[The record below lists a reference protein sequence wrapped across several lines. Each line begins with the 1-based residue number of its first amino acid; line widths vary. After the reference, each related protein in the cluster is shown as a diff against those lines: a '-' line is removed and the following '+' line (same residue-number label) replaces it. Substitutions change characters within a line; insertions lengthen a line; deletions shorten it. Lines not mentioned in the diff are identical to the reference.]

1 MAAKTAE
8 RAAGRIYVAENL
20 PLTGI
25 RVFELGSNIAGP
37 YGTWILAALG
47 ADVIKVERPEGDDA
61 RNWGPPF
68 WNDSSTIFHAI
79 NRDKRRSVYD
89 LKNSDQVEALR
100 GRIAENGDVVLQN
113 MRPGAAVRLGLGAD
127 ALIDRNP
134 RLIYCN
140 LHAFGA
146 DGPMKDKP
154 GYDAI
159 IQAFGGVMSIMGEDG
174 RAPVRAGISVIDM
187 GTGMWCAIGV
197 LAALFR
203 RTMTDKGG
211 IVDASLFET
220 ALGWMAFYAADYQ
233 ATGKLPQ
240 RLGSGV
246 RGIVPYQ
253 GYACSDGFLMI
264 GASNDRLFVKFAEA
278 LDHPEWPE
286 DERFATN
293 PQRDA
298 HRTEMNALI
307 EETLAQETSAHW
319 QDVLNAAGIPNAPA
333 QDIDAVLDHPQTKA
347 MGMVQ
352 ETDDPTMKL
361 MGLPLS
367 FDGERPPLRNLA
379 PHANDNSYDD

>member
-1 MAAKTAE
+1 M
-8 RAAGRIYVAENL
+8 AENL
-20 PLTGI
+20 PLASV

-68 WNDSSTIFHAI
+68 WNDSATIFHAI

-89 LKNSDQVEALR
+89 LKNPTELEALR
-100 GRIAENGDVVLQN
+100 TRITQNGDVVLQN
-113 MRPGAAVRLGLGAD
+113 MRPGAVVRLGLGSA
-127 ALIDRNP
+127 ALLDRNP

-146 DGPMKDKP
+146 EGPMKDQP

-159 IQAFGGVMSIMGEDG
+159 VQAFGGVMSVMGEDG
-174 RAPVRAGISVIDM
+174 QAPVRAGISVIDM
-187 GTGMWCAIGV
+187 GTGMWCAIGI

-203 RTMTDKGG
+203 RTLTNRGG

-220 ALGWMAFYAADYQ
+220 ALGWMTFYAADFQ
-233 ATGKLPQ
+233 ATGKLPK

-253 GYACSDGFLMI
+253 GYTCADGFLMI
-264 GASNDRLFVKFAEA
+264 GASNDRLFAQFSNA
-278 LDHPEWPE
+278 LGHPEWVQ

-298 HRTEMNALI
+298 YRAEMNALI
-307 EETLAQETSAHW
+307 EKTLGQNTSQHW
-319 QDVLNAAGIPNAPA
+319 QKVLNAEGIPNAPA
-333 QDIDAVLDHPQTKA
+333 QSIDEVLDHPQTKA
-347 MGMVQ
+347 VGMLQ
-352 ETDDPTMKL
+352 DTGDPGMTL

-367 FDGERPPLRNLA
+367 FDGARPPLRNLA
-379 PHANDNSYDD
+379 PNVNENSQDD

>member
-1 MAAKTAE
+1 MSQ
-8 RAAGRIYVAENL
+8 GL
-20 PLTGI
+20 PLEGI

-47 ADVIKVERPEGDDA
+47 AEVTKVERPEGDDA

-68 WNDSSTIFHAI
+68 WNGSATIFHAI
-79 NRDKRRSVYD
+79 NRDKSSAVYD
-89 LKNSDQVEALR
+89 LKDPEQAQALR
-100 GRIAENGDVVLQN
+100 DRIASEGDVVLQN
-113 MRPGAAVRLGLGAD
+113 MRPGAAKRLGLGAEG
-127 ALIDRNP
+127 LIKTNP

-146 DGPMKDKP
+146 EGPLKDRP

-187 GTGMWCAIGV
+187 GTGMWCAIGI

-203 RTMTDKGG
+203 RTMTGKGG
-211 IVDASLFET
+211 VVDASLFET
-220 ALGWMAFYAADYQ
+220 ALGWMTFYAADYQ
-233 ATGKLPQ
+233 ATGKLPK

-253 GYACSDGFLMI
+253 GYPCADGFLMI
-264 GASNDRLFVKFAEA
+264 GASNDRLFATFAGV
-278 LDHPEWPE
+278 LGHPEWPE
-286 DERFATN
+286 DERYATN

-298 HRTEMNALI
+298 HRAELNALI
-307 EETLAQETSAHW
+307 EAVLKRETSSHW
-319 QDVLNAAGIPNAPA
+319 QDVLEAAGIPHAPA
-333 QDIDAVLDHPQTKA
+333 QSIDQVLGHPQTQA
-347 MGMVQ
+347 LNIIQ
-352 ETDDPTMKL
+352 ETGDPDMKL
-361 MGLPLS
+361 VGLPLS

-379 PHANDNSYDD
+379 PKLGED